1 MPHLRLLFIIILNA
15 RITSTFKIY
24 HPAFIY
30 NIKTLQMKRKIL
42 VCVACI
48 SIVSVQAQDRPE
60 HVAPAPPPPPIA
72 MMAPAPPQPP
82 VPPVPP
88 EAPEETA
95 TIVNELGNEI
105 SVSMEKGRHMV
116 IIKKDGNTRRI
127 KLSSWIANRKYHEKK
142 YGQLPPPP
150 PPPPPVPAI
159 EPI

>member
-1 MPHLRLLFIIILNA
+1 MKKKLF
-15 RITSTFKIY
+15 
-24 HPAFIY
+24 
-30 NIKTLQMKRKIL
+30 

-48 SIVSVQAQDRPE
+48 SIVTVQAQERHDLIAPPPPPPP
-60 HVAPAPPPPPIA
+60 VAMLAPAPPPT
-72 MMAPAPPQPP
+72 P

-88 EAPEETA
+88 AAPGSPEETA

-105 SVSMEKGRHMV
+105 SVTMEKGGHMV
-116 IIKKDGNTRRI
+116 IIKKDGKTRKI
-127 KLSSWIANRKYHEKK
+127 KLSTWLADRKYHEKK